1 MAQERVQIRLDAV
14 DNTRR
19 AFKGI
24 QGSIGKMR
32 AKLFSLQSAF
42 ATIGAGLLVK
52 SFISVG
58 SEVENLSLRFNFL
71 FGSVKEG
78 KKAFDGLV
86 KFAGKVPF
94 SLQEIAMASG
104 NLAVV
109 SKDAKELTHNLK
121 LAGNIAAVTGLDFRT
136 VGEQL
141 QRSFSSGIAS
151 ADLFRERGVN
161 ALLGFKAGAR
171 VSIDETIAKFEE
183 VFGEGGKFGR
193 AAEVLGTTL
202 TGTLSMLTDK
212 LFNFRLETNRAGFFD
227 FVKQGLVEINK
238 FLDSNS
244 KALDLF
250 AVKLSNSLISIT
262 RNVLIGSAIIIDSI
276 APVFIFVAK
285 AMGGLLGILNALP
298 EGIKTLGIVGFLMLG
313 GKGKLLV
320 LFLGSIFD
328 SLRSMIGSISSAY
341 GSMIEGMAKSMRFL
355 KIISEETFKENL
367 KTVKEFKDA
376 ASRLQTPFAQL
387 NKETKAISNNM
398 GYFTKLL
405 TEFLDGLEAK
415 ALLSAKQIEIINKE
429 IEKMNKSAKGSGETL
444 QSMEISLKKISEE
457 LLKKTNAEFSK
468 INETIATGIIKG
480 VKGISRGLAESLVLG
495 KKLSDTLRNIASKII
510 VNIISK
516 LIEEQLM
523 LLVNLGIE
531 KLKTSELAKQ
541 YALRKKM
548 NQSSSSGGILGTIVN
563 AIGSIF
569 PGSSNTGGGGG
580 GGGYNMA
587 EGGSVKGGQ
596 PITIGERG
604 REMFIPSSD
613 GQVVP
618 NHQMGGSTNVN
629 FTIIANDTKDFDRLL
644 IERRSIISNLINQA
658 LNQQGKGSLV

>member
-14 DNTRR
+14 DNTKR

-32 AKLFSLQSAF
+32 SRLFSLQSAF
-42 ATIGAGLLVK
+42 ATLGAGLLVK
-52 SFISVG
+52 SFVSVG

-109 SKDAKELTHNLK
+109 SKDAEALTKNLK

-161 ALLGFKAGAR
+161 ALLGFEAGSS
-171 VSIDETIAKFEE
+171 VSIERTIAKFEE

-193 AAEVLGTTL
+193 ASEVLGTTL

-212 LFNFRLETNRAGFFD
+212 LFKFRLETNKAGFFD
-227 FVKQGLVEINK
+227 FVKQGLTEINK
-238 FLDSNS
+238 FLDSNG

-276 APVFIFVAK
+276 APVFIFVGK

-298 EGIKTLGIVGFLMLG
+298 EGIKTLGVVGFLMLG
-313 GKGKLLV
+313 GTGKLLV

-328 SLRSMIGSISSAY
+328 SLRSMIGSLSSAY
-341 GSMIEGMAKSMRFL
+341 GSMIEGISKSMRFL
-355 KIISEETFKENL
+355 KIISEDTFQANL

-376 ASRLQTPFAQL
+376 AVKLQTPFAKL
-387 NKETKAISNNM
+387 NTETKSLSNNM
-398 GYFTKLL
+398 GTVTKLL
-405 TEFLDGLEAK
+405 TEFLEGLEAK

-429 IEKMNKSAKGSGETL
+429 IEKMNQLAKGSGNVM
-444 QSMEISLKKISEE
+444 QGMEISLKKISEE

-480 VKGISRGLAESLVLG
+480 VQGISRGLAESLLLG

-548 NQSSSSGGILGTIVN
+548 NQSSSSGGIFGTIVKG
-563 AIGSIF
+563 IGSIF
-569 PGSSNTGGGGG
+569 GGADNSGGGGG

-587 EGGSVKGGQ
+587 EGGSVSAGM
-596 PITIGERG
+596 PITVGERG
-604 REMFIPSSD
+604 RETFIPSTD
-613 GQVVP
+613 GQIVP
-618 NHQMGGSTNVN
+618 NHAVGTTNVN
-629 FTIIANDTKDFDRLL
+629 FTIVANDTRDFDRLL
-644 IERRSIISNLINQA
+644 IERRSTITNLINQA
-658 LNQQGKGSLV
+658 LNQQGRGSLV